1 MNSRDCVGAA
11 VRRSRASKKGIPVR
25 DDLLNGSVSRFA
37 RSLALATVLAGV
49 FGGPGLATAAE
60 PKSAANSRLALPA
73 SRLNRSPDEAP
84 VVFGTLGLGGAFDH
98 DQGQPVVGG
107 GVIFRP
113 AEAAGFLDFLY
124 DWNTGMV
131 LQAERLSLGQGG
143 RTLSADLILR
153 RYQRLGAGTGNGD
166 RVAVPFWGGGIG
178 ASSADGGE
186 DAGALPLKYWSLVA
200 EYGREWRFA
209 SGRLLM
215 VKGQLRYFHKGGVD
229 YTAWTVAAGA
239 GLPFPF

>member
-1 MNSRDCVGAA
+1 M
-11 VRRSRASKKGIPVR
+11 RRNLVTRPAP
-25 DDLLNGSVSRFA
+25 RFP
-37 RSLALATVLAGV
+37 LVLVVLATLASA
-49 FGGPGLATAAE
+49 FSGPGTASGAE
-60 PKSAANSRLALPA
+60 PRSAANSRLSMPA

-153 RYQRLGAGTGNGD
+153 RYRRMGAEAGTED
-166 RVAVPFWGGGIG
+166 RTVVPFWGGGIG
-178 ASSADGGE
+178 ASSADGGT

-239 GLPFPF
+239 GVPFPF

>member
-1 MNSRDCVGAA
+1 M
-11 VRRSRASKKGIPVR
+11 
-25 DDLLNGSVSRFA
+25 
-37 RSLALATVLAGV
+37 ALAAVLAGAI
-49 FGGPGLATAAE
+49 GGPVMALAAE
-60 PKSAANSRLALPA
+60 PRSAANSRLAMPA

-153 RYQRLGAGTGNGD
+153 RYRRQGAGAGQGE

-178 ASSADGGE
+178 ASSADGGQ
-186 DAGALPLKYWSLVA
+186 DGGALPLKYWSLVG
-200 EYGREWRFA
+200 EYGREWRYA

-215 VKGQLRYFHKGGVD
+215 VKAQLRYFHKGGVD

-239 GLPFPF
+239 GVPFPF

>member
-1 MNSRDCVGAA
+1 MFNWPAPRC
-11 VRRSRASKKGIPVR
+11 P
-25 DDLLNGSVSRFA
+25 
-37 RSLALATVLAGV
+37 LALALTVAAVVALAGAI
-49 FGGPGLATAAE
+49 GGSGLALAAE
-60 PKSAANSRLALPA
+60 PRSAANSRLAMPA

-98 DQGQPVVGG
+98 DQGLPVVGG
-107 GVIFRP
+107 GFIFRP

-143 RTLSADLILR
+143 RALSADLILR
-153 RYQRLGAGTGNGD
+153 RYRRQGAEAGNGD
-166 RVAVPFWGGGIG
+166 RLAVPFWGGGIG
-178 ASSADGGE
+178 ASSADAGE
-186 DAGALPLKYWSLVA
+186 NAGARPLKYWSLVA
-200 EYGREWRFA
+200 EYGREWRYA

-215 VKGQLRYFHKGGVD
+215 VKGQLRYFHKDGVD

-239 GLPFPF
+239 GVPFPF